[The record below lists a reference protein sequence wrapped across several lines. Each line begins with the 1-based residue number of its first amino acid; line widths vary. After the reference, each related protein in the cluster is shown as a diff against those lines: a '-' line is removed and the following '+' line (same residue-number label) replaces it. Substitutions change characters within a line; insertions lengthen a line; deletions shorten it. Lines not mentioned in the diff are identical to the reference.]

1 MEELTQP
8 YCLKIL
14 KNKLFTF
21 SIIFIFILFIILK
34 KYNIFIRNNVKSGFI
49 LDIPKNSNL
58 SSIANILEN
67 NNITYSKFFPFF
79 TAKFLNYDKK
89 LSYGEYLIN
98 ENDTLFDILI
108 KIKNGD
114 VYERKFILI
123 EGFEYYH
130 LNNLLES
137 TNMSINHR
145 DFKNYNI
152 VADTFSYS
160 KYQSTDSF
168 LQGINNF
175 TEDLFSDYLN
185 SDILKEFTMKEIIII
200 SSLVEKEANNDD
212 DRKMISSVIY
222 NRLRKGMKLDI
233 DATVIFSITKGMYKF
248 DRSLNY
254 EDLKIPSEYNTYL
267 NKGLPPYPISF
278 PGTQTIKI
286 VLEDHDSP
294 YYFYFFDTNKNSH
307 IFSKDYKEHLTK
319 LNEYRSR

>member
-1 MEELTQP
+1 MSQV
-8 YCLKIL
+8 IV
-14 KNKLFTF
+14 KL
-21 SIIFIFILFIILK
+21 IIILFVISNNKSTKTIAVEKKPGILIHTSTGDKLITTLNEETVLTRTLMK
-34 KYNIFIRNNVKSGFI
+34 K
-49 LDIPKNSNL
+49 LMDDNSL
-58 SSIANILEN
+58 
-67 NNITYSKFFPFF
+67 TYSTVFPG
-79 TAKFLNYDKK
+79 AVN
-89 LSYGEYLIN
+89 EY
-98 ENDTLFDILI
+98 
-108 KIKNGD
+108 
-114 VYERKFILI
+114 
-123 EGFEYYH
+123 
-130 LNNLLES
+130 
-137 TNMSINHR
+137 
-145 DFKNYNI
+145 
-152 VADTFSYS
+152 
-160 KYQSTDSF
+160 
-168 LQGINNF
+168 
-175 TEDLFSDYLN
+175 YLN